1 MISWTCGLG
10 VCGSA
15 TWFTLDIE
23 YVFVKNSAVK
33 SPDCQREVNETLS
46 VLESSPLT
54 CADRKAPWH
63 EQAATSFLCRSP
75 DQHLFTSTVDL
86 ISADECAAQLLL
98 FLYNTRTG
106 TLKYE
111 WPHWRLCMCMCVCV
125 VDDTNESIIMWNE
138 STLHHKRLTHH
149 TEEVINARLG
159 GCGATNCF
167 HYNYTSDK
175 YQPPAASGRVVKLL
189 MFDSDV

>member
-1 MISWTCGLG
+1 MDLLF
-10 VCGSA
+10 VDLPPGS
-15 TWFTLDIE
+15 LP
-23 YVFVKNSAVK
+23 V
-33 SPDCQREVNETLS
+33 CQREVNETLS

-54 CADRKAPWH
+54 CADRKAQWH
-63 EQAATSFLCRSP
+63 EQAATSSLCRSP

-86 ISADECAAQLLL
+86 ISADECAAQLLF

-106 TLKYE
+106 TLKYQ
-111 WPHWRLCMCMCVCV
+111 WPHCRLCMCVCV

-149 TEEVINARLG
+149 MEEVINVRLG

-175 YQPPAASGRVVKLL
+175 YQLPAASGRVVKLL

>member
-15 TWFTLDIE
+15 TWFTSWLSERSKRNPQCPRIIPVDLRWQKGAVTRAGGH
-23 YVFVKNSAVK
+23 VF
-33 SPDCQREVNETLS
+33 S
-46 VLESSPLT
+46 VPLT
-54 CADRKAPWH
+54 WSAPLHLHRGFNISGWMWCSAASLPLQH
-63 EQAATSFLCRSP
+63 ENRDAEVRVTSLAFVCV
-75 DQHLFTSTVDL
+75 F
-86 ISADECAAQLLL
+86 
-98 FLYNTRTG
+98 
-106 TLKYE
+106 
-111 WPHWRLCMCMCVCV
+111 VCV

-138 STLHHKRLTHH
+138 STLPHKGLTHH

-175 YQPPAASGRVVKLL
+175 YQLPAASGRVVKLL

>member
-33 SPDCQREVNETLS
+33 SPDYQREVNETLS

-63 EQAATSFLCRSP
+63 VQAATSSLCRSP
-75 DQHLFTSTVDL
+75 DQHLFTYQRMNVLLSCFSSSTTREQGRWSTSDL
-86 ISADECAAQLLL
+86 I
-98 FLYNTRTG
+98 G
-106 TLKYE
+106 I
-111 WPHWRLCMCMCVCV
+111 CVCV
-125 VDDTNESIIMWNE
+125 CVFVCAVDDTNESIIMWNE

-149 TEEVINARLG
+149 TEEVINVRLG

-175 YQPPAASGRVVKLL
+175 YQPPAASGWVVKLL

>member
-15 TWFTLDIE
+15 TWFTSWLSERSKRNPQCPRIIPVDLRWQ
-23 YVFVKNSAVK
+23 KSAVTHAGGH
-33 SPDCQREVNETLS
+33 VFS
-46 VLESSPLT
+46 VPLT
-54 CADRKAPWH
+54 WSAP
-63 EQAATSFLCRSP
+63 L
-75 DQHLFTSTVDL
+75 HL
-86 ISADECAAQLLL
+86 SADECAAQLLF

-149 TEEVINARLG
+149 TEEVINVRLG

-175 YQPPAASGRVVKLL
+175 YQLPAASGRVVKLL